1 MLEVWKGRKWACE
14 KHASGHS
21 TPSANLVVRLTK
33 SEDIFLA
40 LSYLDVNFVI
50 VESHFLMLVVESA
63 SLSDVVGVQQE

>member
-1 MLEVWKGRKWACE
+1 MLEWWKGRKWDCE

-40 LSYLDVNFVI
+40 LSHLDAKFVI
-50 VESHFLMLVVESA
+50 VESHFLMAVVESA
-63 SLSDVVGVQQE
+63 SLSDVVGVEQ